1 GPPCSIFTR
10 FCEMPKAA
18 KQSIIWRLNSTSRP
32 GGGRGG
38 QGDRAG
44 AVRGVLEAGFPAAW
58 VWFIR
63 RRAGRGPAFGGLHRS
78 GRRARN
84 RHGAKGRRYFEP
96 SPWLSR
102 RARGNRPAC
111 FERDGD
117 QPRHFISNASRDRFD
132 DFRRPHEILAKSG
145 FWGDF
150 RAARQRRWAG
160 WPWPD
165 FGPDFGWGCDFR
177 EPATGSRAWPG
188 WRAGEPRRYFGF
200 HLGKTRRPPGRGRG
214 RGTHALWPSSNAG
227 FRRGLDPGGHR
238 GSHQNAAA
246 RNAAAGGHAARR
258 GPVRN
263 Q

>member
-132 DFRRPHEILAKSG
+132 DFRRPHEIPAKSG

-150 RAARQRRWAG
+150 RAALQRRGAG

-165 FGPDFGWGCDFR
+165 FGPDFGGSATSANPQ
-177 EPATGSRAWPG
+177 PAPAPG
-188 WRAGEPRRYFGF
+188 P
-200 HLGKTRRPPGRGRG
+200 
-214 RGTHALWPSSNAG
+214 
-227 FRRGLDPGGHR
+227 
-238 GSHQNAAA
+238 
-246 RNAAAGGHAARR
+246 AGGPGSLGGILGSILGNLGGRPGAGAGA
-258 GPVRN
+258 GPTPSGPPQR
-263 Q
+263 